1 MSLGSDEV
9 MWLCVCNGSGGGG
22 MELRVVQGV
31 TKCAN
36 VLDDCGTQYS

>member
-1 MSLGSDEV
+1 MYAMDL
-9 MWLCVCNGSGGGG
+9 GGG

-36 VLDDCGTQYS
+36 VLDDGGAQYS